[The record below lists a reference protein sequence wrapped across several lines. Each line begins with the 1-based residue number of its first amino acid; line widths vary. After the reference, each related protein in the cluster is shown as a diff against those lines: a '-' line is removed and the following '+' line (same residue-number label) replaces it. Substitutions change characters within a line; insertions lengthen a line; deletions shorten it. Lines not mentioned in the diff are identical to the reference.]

1 MSDKENRKHGQST
14 EEAARSATQKR
25 GDHRQRAPRRQ
36 ERTPSPMSS
45 RAGAEAFVLETLSG
59 IERPLTR
66 GEFTAIAEGFGRIAS
81 RLQPLRLTT
90 IDELDF
96 DARTHL
102 FTALL
107 RAGRIAKPA
116 DEEQSQ
122 ARLKMLSTVGDV
134 WLAVGDESRADEV
147 YEAAGRYDRA
157 IDRLE
162 REGDWRAAA
171 ELAERAGDLSRAARL
186 KREHGDLEG
195 ALFLLQRANETREA
209 LDIAVTLGRTDAI
222 RALAREVDF
231 KEVKSL
237 LFAHDMEALYL
248 ELAAELG
255 DWREVG
261 LLYEQAGQLAD
272 AAQAYERAGMKIKAF
287 EAFRRAGRQDD
298 AMRLVREEAARRQ
311 ARGDLSGA
319 GNFLCRY
326 GLIDEAVAIVRE
338 KRPELAF
345 KWLEHAG
352 RLQEAQSLAT
362 EMVERSQARGER
374 MLTAIWLERCDRR
387 EASAAVWREIGKFD
401 EALRLYTAL
410 CDWRAA
416 AEVSEAM
423 GAHARAADF
432 YARAGL
438 PIPEVVARANDNSA
452 PLTVP
457 TAAAKTAATAAT
469 ETAATTETVEAA
481 AATAPADETATAD
494 EAGRDSAADTSDAAR
509 TAETSAPN
517 DSANS

>member
-1 MSDKENRKHGQST
+1 MSDQENRKHGRST
-14 EEAARSATQKR
+14 EEAARSASPKR

-36 ERTPSPMSS
+36 ERAQSPATS
-45 RAGAEAFVLETLSG
+45 RAGAEAFVLEALSG

-66 GEFTAIAEGFGRIAS
+66 GEFAAVAEGFGQIAA

-107 RAGRIAKPA
+107 RAGRLARPE
-116 DEEQSQ
+116 DEEKAQ
-122 ARLKMLSTVGDV
+122 ARLKMLSAVGDV

-147 YEAAGRYDRA
+147 YEAAGRHDRA

-162 REGDWRAAA
+162 REGNWQAAA
-171 ELAERAGDLSRAARL
+171 ELAERSGDLARAARL
-186 KREHGDLEG
+186 RREHGDLAG
-195 ALFLLQRANETREA
+195 ALPLLRQGGQTREA
-209 LDIAVTLGRTDAI
+209 FEVAVAIGCPDSI
-222 RALAREVDF
+222 RALAPQVDF

-237 LFAHDMEALYL
+237 LFAHDLEALYL

-255 DWREVG
+255 DWREVAH
-261 LLYEQAGQLAD
+261 LYEQAGQMAD

-319 GNFLCRY
+319 GQFLCRY
-326 GLIDEAVAIVRE
+326 GLIDEAVAVVRE

-352 RLQEAQSLAT
+352 RIQEAQTLAA
-362 EMVERSQARGER
+362 EMVARAQSRGER
-374 MLTAIWLERCDRR
+374 MLTAIWLERSDRR
-387 EASAAVWREIGKFD
+387 EESAAVWRELGKFD

-410 CDWRAA
+410 CDWRSA

-438 PIPEVVARANDNSA
+438 PIPEGVARAVDNGA

-457 TAAAKTAATAAT
+457 TATVETVVEPATTATATAETAEATSENAAAT
-469 ETAATTETVEAA
+469 E
-481 AATAPADETATAD
+481 
-494 EAGRDSAADTSDAAR
+494 AGTDSAADAAQ
-509 TAETSAPN
+509 TAETSEPTA
-517 DSANS
+517 SADH

>member
-14 EEAARSATQKR
+14 EEAARSAAPKR

-45 RAGAEAFVLETLSG
+45 RAGAEAFVLEALSG

-195 ALFLLQRANETREA
+195 ALFLLQRADETREA
-209 LDIAVTLGRTDAI
+209 IEVAATLGRTDAI
-222 RALAREVDF
+222 RAMAWGIHYKDLRAI
-231 KEVKSL
+231 
-237 LFAHDMEALYL
+237 LFAHGLEELFL

-311 ARGDLSGA
+311 ERGDLSGA

-438 PIPEVVARANDNSA
+438 PIPEGVARANDNSA

-457 TAAAKTAATAAT
+457 TAAAKTAAT
-469 ETAATTETVEAA
+469 

-517 DSANS
+517 DSADS